1 MKGKGRKLKITQ
13 TDELQTGGELRSRT
27 LTTEFRGPTPMTQR
41 RERPGTGRG
50 RGKQGATVSVQG
62 EESQEAGGHPSS
74 ERPGEQAQPGGSS
87 LPHPGRRRGG
97 GVPARCSLRCG
108 PHTLSAGPLAARSPP
123 HTLLLKGLLVMPLC
137 VFTSA
142 ITVHFFRK
150 GGGPCENF
158 CLLKSSA
165 DFSGWVSSRRLAN
178 HSCASHALRET
189 HTSPSF

>member
-1 MKGKGRKLKITQ
+1 MRGKGRKLKITQ

-87 LPHPGRRRGG
+87 LPHPGRRRWGG

-108 PHTLSAGPLAARSPP
+108 PHTSSAGPAGRPLPTAHPAPKRAFSQAVVCVYLSD
-123 HTLLLKGLLVMPLC
+123 HGALLQK
-137 VFTSA
+137 
-142 ITVHFFRK
+142 R
-150 GGGPCENF
+150 GGDPM
-158 CLLKSSA
+158 
-165 DFSGWVSSRRLAN
+165 
-178 HSCASHALRET
+178 
-189 HTSPSF
+189 

>member
-1 MKGKGRKLKITQ
+1 MRGKGRKLKITQ

-87 LPHPGRRRGG
+87 LPHPGRRRWGG
-97 GVPARCSLRCG
+97 GSQLAAACGADLTPYPPA
-108 PHTLSAGPLAARSPP
+108 PLAARSPP
-123 HTLLLKGLLVMPLC
+123 HTLLLKGLLVKPLC

-150 GGGPCENF
+150 GGGDPM
-158 CLLKSSA
+158 
-165 DFSGWVSSRRLAN
+165 
-178 HSCASHALRET
+178 
-189 HTSPSF
+189 